1 MYASIDLTKLQ
12 VLHVHQTQEV
22 VWDLVYLE
30 CGDIPW
36 LSVENTEAGNFLHK
50 LGPFELR
57 KLYHNLT
64 DHELPQVTIEVMKQ
78 SISEVIWRITP
89 TSVNP
94 IELSAQ
100 CEYAE
105 QSGES
110 LWRYKKGAKRPD
122 PNHTSV
128 TPLKGVPQADSQFVD
143 AAQRAQQRREAWQGV
158 MAAASANMAPQPG
171 AGGPRATTGSVKPLI
186 WSVADEM
193 WQNAGKPMDKAVVLK
208 LRLEMYKRLENEGV
222 KKNTASNEL
231 AVWMKE
237 RLG

>member
-1 MYASIDLTKLQ
+1 MYASIDLTKFQ
-12 VLHVHQTQEV
+12 VLHVHQSQEV
-22 VWDLVYLE
+22 VWDLVFLE

-36 LSVENTEAGNFLHK
+36 LSVENTEAGNFLFK

-64 DHELPQVTIEVMKQ
+64 DHELPQVTIEVMRQ
-78 SISEVIWRITP
+78 SISEVIWRIPPTP
-89 TSVNP
+89 VNP
-94 IELSAQ
+94 IELIAQ

-105 QSGES
+105 GQAEA
-110 LWRYKKGAKRPD
+110 LWRYKKGARRPE
-122 PNHTSV
+122 PNHTPV
-128 TPLKGVPQADSQFVD
+128 TPLKGTPQSESQFVD
-143 AAQRAQQRREAWQGV
+143 AAQRAQQRRKVWEGV

-171 AGGPRATTGSVKPLI
+171 ASGPRATTGSVKPLI

-193 WQNAGKPMDKAVVLK
+193 WAAAGKPMDKAVVLK
-208 LRLEMYKRLENEGV
+208 LRLEMYKRLEQDGI